1 MYPPEPLTLS
11 AEDERTIE
19 SLADRLV
26 VETLHA
32 SERFAVRGQTVDPTR
47 WKLLKKKDSIVVY
60 QELPGARARDR
71 LWSKD
76 TVVLSASRPLTP
88 QSGYTTPSTGGHVLP
103 VADHDDLEKSRTSTA
118 FASFGARTSAEDDD
132 SVLRRFQPAD
142 VPTVCSAGTFPG
154 SMEDMALAFFAD
166 SDARTRTRF
175 TSNKDVA
182 VDDMRILA
190 RLQGPSAAD
199 PFRFLGIKWC
209 TNAPRILVALVV
221 KPRDYLI
228 IESTG
233 MALDA
238 NGERFCYMLN
248 HSIALAA
255 VPDFRAFGLVRTVFS
270 ACHIMRRPS
279 ALNDA
284 VRIFSRGFL
293 LINGRFSVRSSAAQ
307 FAEGLAV
314 VPRMVE
320 EAYSTKLA
328 WLMETAQARSHTS
341 SSGHATADHNNS
353 SFGSSSFGSS
363 SVGSRSTRGSKTAA
377 EKSSLC
383 SCCHVKLLSVRLSS
397 LVSTSRGECR
407 LCHQIVCYKCT
418 VKKLLPLE
426 GARGRQVKTRELEF
440 CLDCY
445 LKAKRLSAWH
455 VALAMLNTPLPSCS
469 TDVPQANR

>member
-1 MYPPEPLTLS
+1 M
-11 AEDERTIE
+11 
-19 SLADRLV
+19 

-32 SERFAVRGQTVDPTR
+32 SERFAARGQTVDPTH
-47 WKLLKKKDSIVVY
+47 WKLLKKKDSTVVY

-76 TVVLSASRPLTP
+76 TVELSASRPLTP
-88 QSGYTTPSTGGHVLP
+88 QSGCTTTRPPGANVLP
-103 VADHDDLEKSRTSTA
+103 VADNDDVEKSRTSTA
-118 FASFGARTSAEDDD
+118 FTHFGARTSAADDD
-132 SVLRRFQPAD
+132 DVLRRFQPAD
-142 VPTVCSAGTFPG
+142 VPTVFSAGTFPG
-154 SMEDMALAFFAD
+154 TMEDMALAFFAD
-166 SDARTRTRF
+166 SDARTRMRC

-190 RLQGPSAAD
+190 RLQGPSDAD
-199 PFRFLGIKWC
+199 PFRFLGVKWC

-233 MALDA
+233 MALDS
-238 NGERFCYMLN
+238 NGERFSYMLN
-248 HSIALAA
+248 HSIVLAA

-270 ACHIMRRPS
+270 ACHIMRRS
-279 ALNDA
+279 SGTTDA

-328 WLMETAQARSHTS
+328 WLMETAHARSRARSNSHATVDHNRS
-341 SSGHATADHNNS
+341 SSFGS
-353 SFGSSSFGSS
+353 SFGSSS
-363 SVGSRSTRGSKTAA
+363 TRGFKTAA
-377 EKSSLC
+377 EKLSLC
-383 SCCHVKLLSVRLSS
+383 PCCHVKLLSVRLGS
-397 LVSTSRGECR
+397 LMATSRGACR
-407 LCHQIVCYKCT
+407 LCHQTVCYKCT

-426 GARGRQVKTRELEF
+426 GARGRQVKTKELEF